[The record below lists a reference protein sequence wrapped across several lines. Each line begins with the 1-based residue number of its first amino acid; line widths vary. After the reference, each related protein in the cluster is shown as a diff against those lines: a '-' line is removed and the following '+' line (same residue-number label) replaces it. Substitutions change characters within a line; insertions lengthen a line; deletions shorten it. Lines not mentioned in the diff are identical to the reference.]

1 MGAAAR
7 VRRAVEQPGAPAGVA
22 VAALVWVLTRAP
34 MYLIDTGH
42 IRDRWRPFYIGDV
55 VQTYANWLRL
65 FAHGQFPR
73 TDVRWQYPPGAEAI
87 LNLPRLLGGSYLGS
101 FLAIELL

>member
-1 MGAAAR
+1 
-7 VRRAVEQPGAPAGVA
+7 VA
-22 VAALVWVLTRAP
+22 VAALAWVLTRAP

-42 IRDRWRPFYIGDV
+42 IRDRWLPFYIGDV

-73 TDVRWQYPPGAEAI
+73 TDVRWQYLREQ
-87 LNLPRLLGGSYLGS
+87 RRS
-101 FLAIELL
+101 